1 MTDLSY
7 ERTIAA
13 ARALSTG
20 KFGSFAAAIG
30 DAGTCADRHNLG
42 RLHAAF
48 PELFNTAL
56 STLPQPMEITA

>member
-20 KFGSFAAAIG
+20 KYGSFAAAIG
-30 DAGTCADRHNLG
+30 DAASCADRTNTN
-42 RLHAAF
+42 RLAAAF
-48 PELFNTAL
+48 PELFAL
-56 STLPQPMEITA
+56 ALTDNLYQEITA

>member
-30 DAGTCADRHNLG
+30 DAAWCADRHNLS

-48 PELFNTAL
+48 PEIFNLAL
-56 STLPQPMEITA
+56 QEITQ